1 MSKSRI
7 TISVFFF
14 IFYIEIWQNLTPKH
28 SAKIVKFRLGN
39 FILICKFF
47 YRYMAKFSPKK
58 NNPMITI
65 KRKLKSNDIIIA
77 KFSIKF
83 YSILRFENY
92 ETNLG
97 GAPLL
102 IY

>member
-1 MSKSRI
+1 
-7 TISVFFF
+7 
-14 IFYIEIWQNLTPKH
+14 
-28 SAKIVKFRLGN
+28 
-39 FILICKFF
+39 
-47 YRYMAKFSPKK
+47 MAKFSPKK

-102 IY
+102 IYWRFSRV

>member
-1 MSKSRI
+1 
-7 TISVFFF
+7 
-14 IFYIEIWQNLTPKH
+14 
-28 SAKIVKFRLGN
+28 
-39 FILICKFF
+39 
-47 YRYMAKFSPKK
+47 MAKFSPKK